1 MPPDARPAWALFDA
15 GWYFARYPSA
25 RERCADNVD
34 AGLDDYLNIGA
45 KLGCSPNP
53 LFDEAFYRSQNPD
66 IAELIRAG
74 HYQSGFDHFCQHG
87 HRASSPHWLFDDRLY
102 ARLYEDMS
110 IDNLEQ
116 HGFMGRYDH
125 YLKSGQF
132 EGRQAHFIFD
142 GFHYKQKAIDAGVD
156 GIELDTL
163 GAYKHFLYRLY
174 SDVTEQPPSIYFD
187 PQWYIETS
195 VGVRGEIAKG
205 LFQSAIEHYL
215 CN

>member
-174 SDVTEQPPSIYFD
+174 SDV
-187 PQWYIETS
+187 
-195 VGVRGEIAKG
+195 
-205 LFQSAIEHYL
+205 
-215 CN
+215 